1 MLAPMQDFEPIRT
14 ARLTLR
20 RLQPGDLARFAA
32 YRADPELARYQGW
45 RAPSMDEAADFIA
58 SMQHAPA
65 FVDEAWLQLA
75 IAQRPGDELVGDI
88 GLCLH
93 AGGVAEIGFT
103 LMREAQ
109 GRGLATEALGAL
121 VGMLFARPEVQAL
134 IAITDARNHASM
146 RLLERLGLQLQHS
159 EAALFKGE
167 ACTEHHYRLARA
179 RGLALKSVP

>member
-1 MLAPMQDFEPIRT
+1 MHEFSTLTT
-14 ARLTLR
+14 ARLSLR

-45 RAPSMDEAADFIA
+45 SAPSMAEAADFIA
-58 SMQHAPA
+58 GMHAAPA
-65 FVDEAWLQLA
+65 FVEEAWLQLA

-109 GRGLATEALGAL
+109 GRGLATEALRAL
-121 VGMLFARPEVQAL
+121 IEMLFARPEVQAL

-167 ACTEHHYRLARA
+167 ACTEHHYRLERA
-179 RGLALKSVP
+179 HGLAVKSVP